1 MLTYEDW
8 IECGNDENKKI
19 DFILRAIGEHKRSK
33 AYLKAVEA
41 QKYYDGE
48 NPTIMNYEK
57 ILYDMAGKAHIDMWS
72 ANHKIASQFF
82 SMAVNQEVAYLLG
95 NGVRFGK
102 DQTKEKLGKKF
113 DLRVM
118 RAALYARIGG
128 QSFGF
133 WNMDHVDVFRFQ
145 EFVPIRGAEDGLLK
159 LGIRWWQIDTTKPM
173 RVTLYEID
181 GKTEYIQ
188 RQSDKMEVYA
198 KKEPYKMNVSRTDAE
213 GDISAEG
220 ENYDGFPIVPMYG
233 NEQHQSSLTGKRN
246 TIDALDL
253 ANSNMV
259 NNVDEGNLI
268 YWVLTNCGGMDD
280 LDDAKFIEQLK
291 TTHVTHADGDAG
303 AKAEAHSIEA
313 PFQGTSVTI
322 EKLESRL
329 YKDFQA
335 FNPDSVSQS
344 NQSATAIKASYIP
357 LDLKCDIVIEPQV
370 TEFILNILKLAG
382 IDDEPSYQRNQI
394 VNKQEETQTIV
405 MQAEYFDDEYI
416 TKKLLSIN
424 GDIDMYDELMK
435 RKDAEDAERLKQAE
449 KRLKEL
455 EAEKAAN
462 AAQGGVQIPEE
473 GAAE

>member
-8 IECGNDENKKI
+8 LDRGNDEQKKI
-19 DFILRAIGEHKRSK
+19 DFIIEAIGEHKRSD

-41 QKYYDGE
+41 QLYYDGE
-48 NPTIMNYEK
+48 NPTIMNFEK
-57 ILYDMAGKAHIDMWS
+57 IIYDMKGLAHRDMWT

-102 DQTKEKLGKKF
+102 DETKGKLGKLF
-113 DLRVM
+113 DQRVI
-118 RAALYARIGG
+118 RATLYARVAG

-133 WNMDHVDVFRFQ
+133 WNMDHIDVFKLT
-145 EFVPIRGAEDGLLK
+145 EFVPIKGAENGK
-159 LGIRWWQIDTTKPM
+159 IMLGIRYWQIDKSKPL

-188 RQSDKMEVYA
+188 RPGKSMEIHA
-198 KKEPYKMNVSRTDAE
+198 EKAPYKVNVKSTDAE
-213 GDISAEG
+213 GEFDAEG
-220 ENYDGFPIVPMYG
+220 ENYEGFPIVPMYA
-233 NEQHQSSLTGKRN
+233 NEAHKSALNGKRN

-291 TTHVTHADGDAG
+291 ITHVTHADGDAN

-313 PFQGTSVTI
+313 PFEGTSVTI
-322 EKLESRL
+322 DKLESRL

-335 FNPDSVSQS
+335 FNPDSVTAS
-344 NQSATAIKASYIP
+344 NQSATAIKAAYIP

-370 TEFILNILKLAG
+370 TEFVIGILELAG
-382 IDDEPSYQRNQI
+382 IDDEPTYQRNQI
-394 VNKQEETQTIV
+394 VNKQEETQTII
-405 MQAEYFDDEYI
+405 MQADYLTDDYV

-424 GDIDMYDELMK
+424 GDIDQYEEITAN
-435 RKDAEDAERLKQAE
+435 KDAEAADRLKKAE
-449 KRLKEL
+449 KRLRQM
-455 EAEKAAN
+455 EAEKAG
-462 AAQGGVQIPEE
+462 QEEE
-473 GAAE
+473 GAGE

>member
-8 IECGNDENKKI
+8 LERGNDEQKKT
-19 DFILRAIGEHKRSK
+19 DFIIQAIGEHKRSD

-41 QKYYDGE
+41 QLYYDGE
-48 NPTIMNYEK
+48 NPTIMNFEK
-57 ILYDMAGKAHIDMWS
+57 IIYDMKGLAHRDMWT

-102 DQTKEKLGKKF
+102 DETKKKLGKLF
-113 DLRVM
+113 DQRVLR
-118 RAALYARIGG
+118 ATLYARVAG

-133 WNMDHVDVFRFQ
+133 WNMDHIDVFKLT
-145 EFVPIRGAEDGLLK
+145 EFVPIKGAENGMIM
-159 LGIRWWQIDTTKPM
+159 LGIRYWQIEKTKPL

-188 RQSDKMEVYA
+188 RPG
-198 KKEPYKMNVSRTDAE
+198 EPMKIFDEKAPYTVNVKSTDAE
-213 GDISAEG
+213 GEIDAEG
-220 ENYDGFPIVPMYG
+220 KNYEGFPIVPMYA
-233 NEQHQSSLTGKRN
+233 NEAHKSSLNGKRN

-291 TTHVTHADGDAG
+291 ITHVTHADGDAN

-313 PFQGTSVTI
+313 PFEGTSVTI
-322 EKLESRL
+322 DKLESRL

-335 FNPDSVSQS
+335 FNPDSVTAS
-344 NQSATAIKASYIP
+344 NQSATAIKAAYIP

-370 TEFILNILKLAG
+370 TEFILGILKLAG
-382 IDDEPSYQRNQI
+382 IDDEPTYQRNQI
-394 VNKQEETQTIV
+394 VNKQEETQTII
-405 MQAEYFDDEYI
+405 MQAEYFDEEYI

-424 GDIDMYDELMK
+424 GDIDMYDELSE
-435 RKDAEDAERLKQAE
+435 RKDAEAANRLKKAEERLRQI
-449 KRLKEL
+449 
-455 EAEKAAN
+455 EAEKGK
-462 AAQGGVQIPEE
+462 QGEE
-473 GAAE
+473 GAVE